1 MNSSALVKDTYD
13 AAHAPAAERAR
24 LAAWTRAVERSALQ
38 DMLAMSTRPGL
49 LSFALGLP
57 AAELFPTQAYGEA
70 LAHVLR
76 DDPRAMQY
84 GPQTRA
90 MKSHV
95 VRLMAERG
103 VACDESQVFITAGAQ
118 QGMNLLTRLLL
129 DAGGSVITEE
139 VCYTGFLQIV
149 EPYGPKLLSV
159 PTDPLMG
166 IDLDAV
172 EALLAG
178 GGEPP
183 SFIYIVADGSNPL
196 GVSLSREKR
205 ARLVGLARRYGV
217 PVMEDDPYGLL
228 SYVASPEPPLR
239 ALDSEWVFYVG
250 SFSKV
255 LAPALR
261 AGWLVVPEWLVAKL
275 SIVKEASDIDTATL
289 AQRAISA
296 YLDAGHLPAHLAGL
310 RREYGLRRDAM
321 LAALAE
327 HFPDGSR
334 WSEPTSG
341 VFIWVELPQPL
352 DASALLIAAVE
363 EANVAFIPGVAFRAP
378 GARGVAAN
386 CLRLNFSNCSPEL
399 IRDGI
404 ARLGRLL
411 RAGRA
416 VPQSQ

>member
-1 MNSSALVKDTYD
+1 MNSPALVED
-13 AAHAPAAERAR
+13 AAAAGAAAAARPR
-24 LAAWTRAVERSALQ
+24 LAAWASRVERSALQ

-57 AAELFPTQAYGEA
+57 AAELFPAEAYGEA
-70 LAHVLR
+70 LARVLR

-84 GPQTRA
+84 GPQARA
-90 MKSHV
+90 MKTHV

-118 QGMNLLTRLLL
+118 QGMNLLARLLL
-129 DAGGSVITEE
+129 DAGGRVVTEE
-139 VCYTGFLQIV
+139 VCYTGFLQVV
-149 EPYGPKLLSV
+149 EPYGPELLTV
-159 PTDPLMG
+159 PTDPLTGM
-166 IDLDAV
+166 DLDAL
-172 EALLAG
+172 EALLGG

-183 SFIYIVADGSNPL
+183 AFVYVVADGSNPL

-217 PVMEDDPYGLL
+217 PVMEDDPYGFL
-228 SYVASPEPPLR
+228 SYVAAPEPPLR
-239 ALDSEWVFYVG
+239 ALDAEWVFYVG

-261 AGWLVVPEWLVAKL
+261 AGWLVVPEWLVPKL

-289 AQRAISA
+289 AQRAVAA
-296 YLDAGHLPAHLAGL
+296 YLDAGHLPAHLAVL
-310 RREYGLRRDAM
+310 RREYGRRRDAM

-327 HFPDGSR
+327 HFPAGSR
-334 WSEPTSG
+334 WSVPTSG
-341 VFIWVELPQPL
+341 VFVWVELPPPL
-352 DASALLIAAVE
+352 DAAALFVAAVE
-363 EANVAFIPGVAFRAP
+363 EENVAFIPGVAFAGGRA
-378 GARGVAAN
+378 GVATN

-399 IRDGI
+399 IGEGV

-416 VPQSQ
+416 APQGH